1 MIPFWR
7 LLKYLPNIAEIPR
20 DTFEARTN
28 LDAGFLYSTLHNVGR
43 NPFLGLDITV
53 NNESSAQSTF
63 SLDTRDYWVLDA
75 SVRTISNVPYN
86 TFQINTTG
94 ATPNRIDTTV
104 FGISLDWIE
113 RYTGKSTYQLSYN
126 DYPNKIITHGLNSG
140 PIWDRL
146 YLGSRT

>member
-28 LDAGFLYSTLHNVGR
+28 VDAGFLYSSLYNVGR

-53 NNESSAQSTF
+53 NNESGAQSTF

-75 SVRTISNVPYN
+75 SVRTITNVPYN

-104 FGISLDWIE
+104 FGVSLEWIE
-113 RYTGKSTYQLSYN
+113 NQTGKSTYQLAYN
-126 DYPNKIITHGLNSG
+126 NYPDKIISNP
-140 PIWDRL
+140 PIAERL
-146 YLGSRT
+146 RMVNRG